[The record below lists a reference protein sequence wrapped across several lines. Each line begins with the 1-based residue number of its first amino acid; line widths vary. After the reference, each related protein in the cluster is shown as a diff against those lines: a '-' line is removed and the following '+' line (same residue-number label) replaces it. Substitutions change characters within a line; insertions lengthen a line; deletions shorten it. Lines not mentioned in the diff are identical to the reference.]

1 MNQLIL
7 PYQQNIKQT
16 FENYYSDSDLN
27 TQISE
32 GIKNIFSNKNNQIYI
47 WGGKFTGKS
56 HLLYSANNHFSSIEK
71 KCIYLPMKDY
81 RLFDP
86 DIINNF
92 CDYDLICIDDI
103 DCIFGIKDWE
113 YSFFKMINKALDNSK
128 KIIYT
133 SSSSLVLNKINLK
146 DLHSR
151 LSWGLVYRINN
162 PGDHL
167 KEKILN
173 KIIREKEYNIS
184 LDVCRYLLN
193 RKDRDLVSLIKI
205 IHKVGYQSLSTK
217 KKISIKSLS
226 SIFD

>member
-7 PYQQNIKQT
+7 PYQKNIKQT
-16 FENYYSDSDLN
+16 FENYYSDNDLN

-81 RLFDP
+81 SLFDP

-173 KIIREKEYNIS
+173 KIIHEKEYNIS

-205 IHKVGYQSLSTK
+205 IHKVGYQSLSTN

>member
-7 PYQQNIKQT
+7 PYQKNIKQT
-16 FENYYSDSDLN
+16 FENYYSDNDLN

-81 RLFDP
+81 SLFDP

-173 KIIREKEYNIS
+173 KIIHEKEYNIS

-193 RKDRDLVSLIKI
+193 RKDRDLVSLIKM
-205 IHKVGYQSLSTK
+205 IHKVGYQSLSTN

>member
-7 PYQQNIKQT
+7 SYQKNIKQT

-81 RLFDP
+81 SLFDP

-173 KIIREKEYNIS
+173 KIIHEKEYNIS

>member
-16 FENYYSDSDLN
+16 FENYYSNNDSN
-27 TQISE
+27 TQIAE
-32 GIKNIFSNKNNQIYI
+32 EIKNIFSNKNNQIYI
-47 WGGKFTGKS
+47 WGEKFTGKS

-81 RLFDP
+81 KLFDP
-86 DIINNF
+86 EIINNF

-103 DCIFGIKDWE
+103 DFIFGIKDWE

-133 SSSSLVLNKINLK
+133 SSSSLVENKINLK

-162 PGDHL
+162 PDDHI

-173 KIIREKEYNIS
+173 KIIHEKEYNIS

-205 IHKVGYQSLSTK
+205 IHKVGYYSLSTN

-226 SIFD
+226 GIFD

>member
-7 PYQQNIKQT
+7 PYQKNIKQT
-16 FENYYSDSDLN
+16 FENYYSDNDLN

-81 RLFDP
+81 SLFDP

-173 KIIREKEYNIS
+173 KIIHEKEYNIS

-193 RKDRDLVSLIKI
+193 RKDRDLVSLIKM
-205 IHKVGYQSLSTK
+205 IHKVGYQSLSTN
-217 KKISIKSLS
+217 KKISIKNLS

>member
-7 PYQQNIKQT
+7 PYQKNIKQT

-226 SIFD
+226 GIFD

>member
-7 PYQQNIKQT
+7 PYQKNIKHT
-16 FENYYSDSDLN
+16 FDNYYSNNDLN
-27 TQISE
+27 LQIAE
-32 GIKNIFSNKNNQIYI
+32 CIINIFSNKNNQIYL
-47 WGGKFTGKS
+47 WGEKYSGKS
-56 HLLYSANNHFSSIEK
+56 HLLYSANNYFASIKK

-81 RLFDP
+81 KLFDP

-92 CDYDLICIDDI
+92 GDYDLICIDDI
-103 DCIFGIKDWE
+103 DYIFGIKEWE
-113 YSFFKMINKALDNSK
+113 YSFFKMINIALENSK

-133 SSSSLVLNKINLK
+133 SSSSLALNKINLK

-162 PGDHL
+162 SDDYI

-184 LDVCRYLLN
+184 LDVCSYLLN
-193 RKDRDLVSLIKI
+193 RKDRDLVSLIEI
-205 IHKVGYQSLSTK
+205 IHKIGYYSLSTNK
-217 KKISIKSLS
+217 KVSIKSLS
-226 SIFD
+226 DIFN

>member
-7 PYQQNIKQT
+7 PYQKNIKQT

-81 RLFDP
+81 SLFDP

-133 SSSSLVLNKINLK
+133 SSYSLVLNKINLK

-162 PGDHL
+162 PGDDL

-173 KIIREKEYNIS
+173 KIIHEKEYNIS

-205 IHKVGYQSLSTK
+205 IHKVGYQSLSTN

>member
-16 FENYYSDSDLN
+16 FENYYSNNDSN

-32 GIKNIFSNKNNQIYI
+32 DIKNIFSNKNNQIYI
-47 WGGKFTGKS
+47 WGEKFTGKS

-81 RLFDP
+81 KLFDP
-86 DIINNF
+86 EIINNF

-103 DCIFGIKDWE
+103 DFIFGIKDWE

-133 SSSSLVLNKINLK
+133 SSSSLVENKINLK

-162 PGDHL
+162 PDDHI

-173 KIIREKEYNIS
+173 KIIHEKEYNIS

-205 IHKVGYQSLSTK
+205 IHKVGYYSLSTN

>member
-16 FENYYSDSDLN
+16 FESYYSNNDSN
-27 TQISE
+27 TQITE
-32 GIKNIFSNKNNQIYI
+32 DIKNIFSNKNNQIYI
-47 WGGKFTGKS
+47 WGEQSTGKS

-86 DIINNF
+86 EIINNF

-103 DCIFGIKDWE
+103 DFIFGIKDWE

-151 LSWGLVYRINN
+151 LSWGLVYKINN
-162 PGDHL
+162 PDDHI

-173 KIIREKEYNIS
+173 KIIYEKEYNIS
-184 LDVCRYLLN
+184 LDVSRYLLN
-193 RKDRDLVSLIKI
+193 RKDRDLVSLIKN
-205 IHKVGYQSLSTK
+205 IHKIGYHSLSTN

-226 SIFD
+226 SFFD

>member
-81 RLFDP
+81 SLFDP

-173 KIIREKEYNIS
+173 KIIHEKEYNIS

>member
-16 FENYYSDSDLN
+16 FENYYSDNDLN

-32 GIKNIFSNKNNQIYI
+32 GMKNIFSNKNNQIYI

-81 RLFDP
+81 SLFDP

-173 KIIREKEYNIS
+173 KIIHEKEYNIS

>member
-81 RLFDP
+81 SLFDP

-103 DCIFGIKDWE
+103 DCIFGIKGWE
-113 YSFFKMINKALDNSK
+113 YSFFKMINTALENSK

-133 SSSSLVLNKINLK
+133 SSSSLALNKINLK

-162 PGDHL
+162 SDDCI

-173 KIIREKEYNIS
+173 KIIHEKEYNIS
-184 LDVCRYLLN
+184 LDVCSYLLN
-193 RKDRDLVSLIKI
+193 RKDRDLVSLIEI
-205 IHKVGYQSLSTK
+205 IHKIGYYSLSTNK
-217 KKISIKSLS
+217 KVSIKSLS
-226 SIFD
+226 DIFN

>member
-16 FENYYSDSDLN
+16 FENYYSDNDLN

-81 RLFDP
+81 SLFDP

-173 KIIREKEYNIS
+173 KIIHEKEYNIS

-193 RKDRDLVSLIKI
+193 RKDRDLVSLIKM
-205 IHKVGYQSLSTK
+205 IHKVGYQSLSTN